1 MDGMLLQTAEAL
13 GEATFPAG
21 PGGMWEL
28 LQAEKEHVEQDI
40 LSDGWRHENNGEAQ
54 SCEPP
59 EEGAR
64 EVAWRRREQLEDRL
78 RAINDAQ
85 DRLIDGGYGTCLECG
100 RQIEIKRLC
109 ADPAVSL
116 CIACKTQSESESTRN
131 AF

>member
-40 LSDGWRHENNGEAQ
+40 LSDEWRPENGGDPKP
-54 SCEPP
+54 CEPP
-59 EEGAR
+59 EESAR
-64 EVAWRRREQLEDRL
+64 AVAWRRREQLEDRL
-78 RAINDAQ
+78 RAIIDAQ

-100 RQIEIKRLC
+100 RQIEVKRLC

-116 CIACKTQSESESTRN
+116 CIACKRRCEGESPSST
-131 AF
+131 F